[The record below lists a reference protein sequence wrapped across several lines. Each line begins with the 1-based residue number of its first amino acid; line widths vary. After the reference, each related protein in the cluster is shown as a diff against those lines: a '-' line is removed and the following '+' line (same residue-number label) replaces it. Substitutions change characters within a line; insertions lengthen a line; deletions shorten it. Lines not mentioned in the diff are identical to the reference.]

1 MSTTDIGQM
10 NAVEL
15 LSRFRDKSLSP
26 VEVTEDALLRIERYN
41 PAVNAYC
48 HVDPEGAMQSARES
62 EQRWLKGQ
70 PCGALDGVPSSIKD
84 LTLTR
89 GMPTRKGSRTT
100 SAQGPW
106 EVDAPFTAFMRQAGA
121 VLLGKTTT
129 PEFGWKGVTDNPLYG
144 ITRNPWDTRLTAGG
158 SSGGA
163 AAAASLNLGVLH
175 QGSDAGGSIR
185 IPCAFTGTFGIKP
198 TFGYVPQWP
207 SSSMTILSHLGPMTR
222 TVEDAVLMLQT
233 VAQPDVRDG
242 LIGAPRSLPWL
253 PEGDSLKGLRIAYS
267 PDFGHVGVD
276 PQVASVVARAVERL
290 VELGAHVEQI
300 DPGFSDPLDT
310 FNTLWFAGAARL
322 AGQHDSS
329 QRALLDPG
337 LQRIASLGER
347 ITLSEYSAALEARAA
362 LVAQMATFHERYDVL
377 VSPMLPITAFAAGHN
392 VPPDSA
398 YTEWMHWTPF
408 SYPFNLTQQPAASI
422 PCGLAQNGL
431 PVGLQV
437 VAARFADDQVLRV
450 CRAYEQH
457 FPATHPLVPKNG
469 QD

>member
-15 LSRFRDKSLSP
+15 LNRFRDKSLSP

-48 HVDPEGAMQSARES
+48 HVDHEGALQAAKAS

-70 PCGALDGVPSSIKD
+70 PCGALDGVPASIKD

-100 SAQGPW
+100 SALGPW
-106 EVDAPFTAFMRQAGA
+106 EVDAPFTGFMRQAGA

-207 SSSMTILSHLGPMTR
+207 ASSMTILSHLGPMTR

-233 VAQPDVRDG
+233 VAQPDPRDG
-242 LIGAPRSLPWL
+242 LIGAPRSTPWL
-253 PEGDSLKGLRIAYS
+253 PESDSLKGMRIAYS
-267 PDFGHVGVD
+267 PDFGHVKVD
-276 PQVASVVARAVERL
+276 PQVASVVARAVARL
-290 VELGAHVEQI
+290 VELGAQVEQI

-322 AGQHDSS
+322 AGQLDSA
-329 QRALLDPG
+329 QRDLLDPG
-337 LQRIASLGER
+337 LQRIAALGER
-347 ITLSEYSAALEARAA
+347 ITLREYSAALEARAA
-362 LVAQMATFHERYDVL
+362 LVAQMAAFHQRYDVL

-392 VPPDSA
+392 VPPDSGL
-398 YTEWMHWTPF
+398 TEWMHWTPF
-408 SYPFNLTQQPAASI
+408 SYPFNLTQQPAASV

-437 VAARFADDQVLRV
+437 VGARFADDQVLRV
-450 CRAYEQH
+450 CRAYEKH
-457 FPATHPLVPKNG
+457 FAATHPKTPMTG
-469 QD
+469 QN